1 VVLHLNVKLKNKNK
15 MPYNKPSMKGAYMY
29 GATKPSMKHGAHM
42 KSKRSGIYAVGA
54 LAALAMPIIKSAI
67 ISAAGKK
74 LSEKISMKSGIKQTG
89 LEKLMKANPEVT
101 KKVAASL
108 PMKGKPAICKHNRS
122 K

>member
-1 VVLHLNVKLKNKNK
+1 
-15 MPYNKPSMKGAYMY
+15 MPYN
-29 GATKPSMKHGAHM
+29 KPSMKHGAHM
-42 KSKRSGIYAVGA
+42 KSKRSGIYAAGA
-54 LAALAMPIIKSAI
+54 LAALAVPIIKSAI

>member
-1 VVLHLNVKLKNKNK
+1 

-42 KSKRSGIYAVGA
+42 KSKRSGIYQA
-54 LAALAMPIIKSAI
+54 
-67 ISAAGKK
+67 
-74 LSEKISMKSGIKQTG
+74 G
-89 LEKLMKANPEVT
+89 LEKLMEANPEVT

-108 PMKGKPAICKHNRS
+108 PMKGKPAICKHNKS

>member
-1 VVLHLNVKLKNKNK
+1 

-29 GATKPSMKHGAHM
+29 GAAKPSMGHGAQM
-42 KSKRSGIYAVGA
+42 KSKRSGINAIGA
-54 LAALAMPIIKSAI
+54 IAPFIMPLVKSAI
-67 ISAAGKK
+67 INAASKK
-74 LSEKISMKSGIKQTG
+74 LSEKMPMKSGVKQTG

-108 PMKGKPAICKHNRS
+108 SMKSKPAICKHNKS